1 MLDKFYY
8 QNNNGKKVVFGEG
21 GLYANYNDL
30 RDYEWSYS
38 DDNNIVCGFRKEPVE
53 KSIPIVILKNSLSD
67 RISLRNEIFEV
78 FEADVLSGK
87 KGRIYIGDW
96 YLNCWITAIE
106 NSSYLAHPDF
116 SKAEL
121 TVVTDE
127 PFWIKEELSS
137 YGIAGSS
144 NTGGIDFPFDL
155 PFDLQSSNVSQNV
168 VANSQIFPAA
178 FKITAYGPCSNP
190 VMVKIGGHTYQVN
203 VGLNSGENLVID
215 SMNKTITKVLQDRA
229 ETSAMRYRYKKE
241 SVFEEIQPGQN
252 ELTWSGDFGFDILM
266 YHKRSEPDWKSL
278 ESGIISSGGT
288 TPTPGGE
295 GGGEAEDLSVY
306 LLDSNGEPILDSSG
320 NRIEI

>member
-8 QNNNGKKVVFGEG
+8 QNNKGSKVVFGEG

-38 DDNNIVCGFRKEPVE
+38 DDNSIISGFYKEPVE
-53 KSIPIVILKNSLSD
+53 KSIPIVIVKNSLAE
-67 RISLRNEIFEV
+67 RIAFRDELFEIFET
-78 FEADVLSGK
+78 DVLAGK

-96 YLNCWITAIE
+96 YLNCWITAVS
-106 NSSYLAHPDF
+106 NSNYLVHRDF
-116 SKAEL
+116 TKAEL

-127 PFWIKEELSS
+127 PFWIKEELTS
-137 YGIAGSS
+137 YGIASTS
-144 NTGGIDFPFDL
+144 NVGGVDFPFDL
-155 PFDLQSSNVSQNV
+155 PFDLQSSNVSLNAV
-168 VANSQIFPAA
+168 TNSQIFPAA
-178 FKITAYGPCSNP
+178 FKLTAYGPCSNP
-190 VMVKIGGHTYQVN
+190 VMIKIGGHTYQVN

-278 ESGIISSGGT
+278 ESGIVSDDGGT
-288 TPTPGGE
+288 TPTPGG
-295 GGGEAEDLSVY
+295 GDVTEDLSIY
-306 LLDSNGEPILDSSG
+306 LLDSNGDPILDSSG
-320 NRIEI
+320 NRIEA